1 MRHLA
6 LEIVIGER
14 VSLILSFQLICL
26 YFTIFFQLDVRFAM
40 ILQLLLLSQLP
51 ILLTL
56 LNLCTYQ
63 NQTYAYVISQINL
76 LLTLHGASFQ

>member
-14 VSLILSFQLICL
+14 VSLTLSFQLICL
-26 YFTIFFQLDVRFAM
+26 YFTIFFQLDVRFAI

>member
-26 YFTIFFQLDVRFAM
+26 YFTIFFQLDVRFAI

-63 NQTYAYVISQINL
+63 TQTYAYVISQINL

>member
-26 YFTIFFQLDVRFAM
+26 YFTIFFQLDVRFAI